1 MVGHGPHDGNH
12 ARPAHEGDR
21 DDEERQ
27 EVPDAQHAQAHEE
40 ENGAAGE
47 KRRLVRAHLG
57 VAEHVGH
64 GALAFGSVTLG
75 VAHVV
80 HVHDGHDGKPQRDAG
95 NKAYKR
101 EFMQVEEGA
110 AHHGHDAEEQ
120 KAHEVAQADVAVG
133 VLADGVADGGG
144 DAGHAEHHEH
154 NDGGPARPRHGRAAG
169 KGDEDEGDADG
180 EGEHARADKGQLHL
194 LHGDDA
200 ALKPALGAH
209 ARLVVQAVGEVA
221 VVVGEVGDDLQKDA
235 RDEHEHEDL
244 DAELACRRRDTCG
257 YDRPRR
263 R

>member
-1 MVGHGPHDGNH
+1 MVGHGPHDGDH

-21 DDEERQ
+21 DDEEGQ
-27 EVPDAQHAQAHEE
+27 EAPDAQHAQAREE

-47 KRRLVRAHLG
+47 KRRLIRAHLG

-64 GALAFGSVTLG
+64 GALALGGVALG

-101 EFMQVEEGA
+101 EFMQVKEGA
-110 AHHGHDAEEQ
+110 AHHSHNTEEK

-144 DAGHAEHHEH
+144 DACHAEHHEH
-154 NDGGPARPRHGRAAG
+154 GDGGPARPRHGGATG
-169 KGDEDEGDADG
+169 EGDEDEGHADG
-180 EGEHARADKGQLHL
+180 EGEHARADKGHLHL
-194 LHGDDA
+194 LHRDDA
-200 ALKPALGAH
+200 ALEPALGAH
-209 ARLVVQAVGEVA
+209 AGLVVQAVGEVA

-244 DAELACRRRDTCG
+244 DAELVGCRGDACG
-257 YDRPRR
+257 YDRPCRR
-263 R
+263 